1 MMKKAFC
8 LGVGVVVSIFFVA
21 HSSFSA
27 TDYPTKPITII
38 NPSAPGG
45 TLDLQSR
52 TFAAVAEKFLG
63 QPLVVVNKPGAGNT
77 VGTVAGAQ
85 AAPDGYTLTIL
96 STGNTNAIELEIAN
110 GRVPPFTRQD
120 FITIGSFTMSSTV
133 VVVPHDSPWKTLAD
147 LLNDCKAK
155 PGHYAFSS
163 GGLYGGS
170 HLPAEILMREV
181 GTRAR
186 HVPYQGGGPA
196 LTAVVGKHVDFATQ
210 FPSTSIPLAKG
221 NKLRILALQ
230 GDKRLKSIPDVPTVK
245 ELGLNAE
252 YYSWIGIGVPKKT
265 PMAIVEKLRDVAA
278 KAAKDK
284 LFIDTVETAG
294 DELRFMD
301 GNKLAAFWETESERV
316 GRLITDLVKETSKK

>member
-1 MMKKAFC
+1 MIKKAFC
-8 LGVGVVVSIFFVA
+8 FGLGVVVSILFSA

-27 TDYPTKPITII
+27 MDYPTKPITII

-52 TFAAVAEKFLG
+52 TFATVAEKFLG

-77 VGTVAGAQ
+77 VGTLAGSQ
-85 AAPDGYTLTIL
+85 AAPDGYTLTII

-120 FITIGSFTMSSTV
+120 FITIGSFTLSSPV
-133 VVVPHDSPWKTLAD
+133 VVVPYDSPWKTLAD
-147 LLNDCKAK
+147 LLADCKAK

-163 GGLYGGS
+163 GGPYGGS
-170 HLPAEILMREV
+170 HLPAEILMRAV

-196 LTAVVGKHVDFATQ
+196 LTAVIGNHVDFATQ

-221 NKLRILALQ
+221 NKLRILALL
-230 GDKRLKSIPDVPTVK
+230 GDKRLKSIPDIPTVK

-265 PMAIVEKLRDVAA
+265 PMAIVEKLREVAA
-278 KAAKDK
+278 KAANDK
-284 LFIDTVETAG
+284 LYITTMENAG

-301 GNKLAAFWETESERV
+301 GNQLAAFWESESEKI
-316 GRLITDLVKETSKK
+316 GRLISDLVKETSKK